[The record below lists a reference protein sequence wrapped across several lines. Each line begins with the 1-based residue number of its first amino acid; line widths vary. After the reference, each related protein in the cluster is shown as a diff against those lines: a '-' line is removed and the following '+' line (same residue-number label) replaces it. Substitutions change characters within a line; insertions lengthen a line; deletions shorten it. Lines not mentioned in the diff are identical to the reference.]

1 MWSAVLCG
9 LTDHRWR
16 EELLNRNW
24 LCNNYELDYKKITKY
39 TDITDFINLGKVLC
53 KLQCTQEKP
62 HKAHST
68 KGSGREGRTT
78 GYRADRLHTILIIRD
93 LTYGTGI
100 HITQNLVL

>member
-1 MWSAVLCG
+1 MWSAIVCG
-9 LTDHRWR
+9 VTHHRWR
-16 EELLNRNW
+16 KKLLNRNW

-39 TDITDFINLGKVLC
+39 TDITDFTNLGRVLC
-53 KLQCTQEKP
+53 KMQCKQEKQ

-93 LTYGTGI
+93 ST
-100 HITQNLVL
+100 

>member
-53 KLQCTQEKP
+53 K
-62 HKAHST
+62 
-68 KGSGREGRTT
+68 
-78 GYRADRLHTILIIRD
+78 I
-93 LTYGTGI
+93 
-100 HITQNLVL
+100 